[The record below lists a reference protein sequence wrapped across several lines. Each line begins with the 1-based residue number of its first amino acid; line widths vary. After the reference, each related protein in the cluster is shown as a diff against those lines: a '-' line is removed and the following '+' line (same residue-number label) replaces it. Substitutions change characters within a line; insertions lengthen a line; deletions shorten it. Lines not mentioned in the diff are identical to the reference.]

1 MEDHHSSAVSR
12 RDLLSLSTVALAG
25 AVPLA
30 VYPGSDT
37 PALAAASPSQVHGH
51 GHKPGVTPPE
61 DLMREHGV
69 LKSILLVYREGI
81 RRIQRGEQVP
91 VQPLHAAARIIRD
104 FIERYHEYLEE
115 KYVFPRL
122 REAGRL
128 RHTVSV
134 LELQH
139 KRGREVTARILAST
153 HHSRASAHQRHAL
166 VSDMAAFI
174 RMYEPHEAREDTVV
188 FPVFRKVTPAR
199 EFARLG
205 EVFEA
210 EEHRRFGQRGFTA
223 VVHRVAD
230 IEKALHIHD
239 LSQFTPRKSSPHHHR
254 HGRTSAR

>member
-1 MEDHHSSAVSR
+1 MSR
-12 RDLLSLSTVALAG
+12 RDLLGMSTVALAG

-30 VYPGSDT
+30 VYPGPGA
-37 PALAAASPSQVHGH
+37 PAHAAEQVHGH

-69 LKSILLVYREGI
+69 LKSVLLVYREGI

-91 VQPLHAAARIIRD
+91 GQPLHAAAQVIRD
-104 FIERYHEYLEE
+104 YIERHHEHLEE

-128 RHTVSV
+128 HRTVGI
-134 LELQH
+134 LCQQH
-139 KRGREVTARILAST
+139 KRGREITARILAAT
-153 HHSRASAHQRHAL
+153 RHPRASAHQRQAL

-188 FPVFRKVTPAR
+188 FPVFRKVTPAG
-199 EFARLG
+199 EFARLA

-210 EEHRRFGQRGFTA
+210 EEHRRFGQHGFTTM
-223 VVHRVAD
+223 VHKVAD
-230 IEKALHIHD
+230 IERALHIHD
-239 LSQFTPRKSSPHHHR
+239 LSRFTPAKTPSRHR
-254 HGRTSAR
+254 HRRPSAR